1 MVVAVAAAINVAAV
15 PAFVV
20 AVAAAVAA
28 ATVAVPA
35 AVAAAAAVPSYSRGH
50 GSVPH
55 TSVSFS
61 SPWQSIPPLEGEG
74 FVQLRVRKRVPEP
87 YLIFIMIGE
96 IMYFFF

>member
-1 MVVAVAAAINVAAV
+1 MVVVVAAAINVAAV

-20 AVAAAVAA
+20 AVAAAVAV
-28 ATVAVPA
+28 ATVVVA
-35 AVAAAAAVPSYSRGH
+35 AVVGAVVPPYSRGH

-74 FVQLRVRKRVPEP
+74 LVQARVRKRVPEP
-87 YLIFIMIGE
+87 YLIFVIIGE
-96 IMYFFF
+96 ITYFFF

>member
-1 MVVAVAAAINVAAV
+1 MVAVADATV
-15 PAFVV
+15 
-20 AVAAAVAA
+20 
-28 ATVAVPA
+28 ATVAV
-35 AVAAAAAVPSYSRGH
+35 VAAAAVVPSYSRGH